1 MKEFIK
7 PQEKGPVEIAIE
19 SKLIEEFDPA
29 TIHIVNESHMHAH
42 HAAMKGNT
50 NKETHFRVT
59 LVSNAFEGKSLMQ
72 RHRLVY
78 KALSKEL
85 QEGVHALTL
94 RIKTPEEFEK
104 KI

>member
-19 SKLIEEFDPA
+19 SKVPLWNCAACCCLGSLIHGNPCGQLIEEFDPA

-50 NKETHFRVT
+50 NKETHFRYVCRY
-59 LVSNAFEGKSLMQ
+59 AD
-72 RHRLVY
+72 
-78 KALSKEL
+78 
-85 QEGVHALTL
+85 
-94 RIKTPEEFEK
+94 
-104 KI
+104 